1 MLTLSR
7 SPLKHF
13 ERKPPLTVAAW
24 NATRLTYIM
33 LSLNFRQKV
42 SGGGNGVATAA
53 SKRLLFARLRGG
65 MPQIR
70 PPWSIPEPAFSESCD
85 QCGHCI
91 GNCPQKI
98 VVPGIAG
105 YPAVD
110 FNRGA
115 CAESCTLGCFA
126 PDRSAKPWHIA
137 ASVGPSCIEMQGV
150 TCRLCQDACHLD
162 AIHFR
167 PQLGGGSAITVDR
180 AACTGCGACVAPCP
194 VGAVTI
200 AGSQAGEVL
209 A

>member
-1 MLTLSR
+1 M
-7 SPLKHF
+7 
-13 ERKPPLTVAAW
+13 
-24 NATRLTYIM
+24 
-33 LSLNFRQKV
+33 
-42 SGGGNGVATAA
+42 ATAA
-53 SKRLLFARLRGG
+53 SKRLLFAKLRGG
-65 MPQIR
+65 APQIR

-115 CAESCTLGCFA
+115 CTFCGTCAESCTLGCFA
-126 PDRSAKPWHIA
+126 PGRSAKPWHIA
-137 ASVGPSCIEMQGV
+137 ASVGPACIEMQGV

-167 PQLGGGSAITVDR
+167 PKLGGGSAITVDR
-180 AACTGCGACVAPCP
+180 AACTGCGACVALCP
-194 VGAVTI
+194 AGAVKI
-200 AGSQAGEVL
+200 AESLPEEVRG
-209 A
+209 